1 MHPELWHYFIGG
13 LLAISPDLNVF
24 RFLILGLK
32 NPDKKRTHHHASLSH
47 YPIFV
52 IPLITV
58 IAAYALGE
66 TMWMWIAGFCVLW
79 HLIHDTKGCGGSN
92 LVWFWPFFK
101 KPISFWPLG
110 VERESIRADSLED
123 HRKWLTENYVK
134 FSVSSFCGIVFALSV
149 VSGVTANYFKM
160 TYNSGVLILTLLVLV
175 LFIYSRLYDLF
186 IKNSQK

>member
-1 MHPELWHYFIGG
+1 MSVQRECTSGCIYTRHTNSATLELIASQSNCFTCLYAFSPRLRQRSLLESNAFIPETHSPRSSG
-13 LLAISPDLNVF
+13 LYNKAV
-24 RFLILGLK
+24 
-32 NPDKKRTHHHASLSH
+32 
-47 YPIFV
+47 
-52 IPLITV
+52 
-58 IAAYALGE
+58 
-66 TMWMWIAGFCVLW
+66 
-79 HLIHDTKGCGGSN
+79 
-92 LVWFWPFFK
+92 WPFFK